1 MHTFTRHMLAS
12 QCEDDDFESERRD
25 NEDAD
30 EDDED
35 ENDDDDDDDGGSSQR
50 KSAKKKFADLQRQ
63 LLGSSHDASAVQ
75 PTPQADA
82 VNMEELTGG
91 LIDESVRYWTDFQQ
105 VTRHLRALMVFGLKR
120 SRDLLR
126 AERIPREIV
135 LPIEHRP
142 WPQ

>member
-25 NEDAD
+25 DEDAD

-35 ENDDDDDDDGGSSQR
+35 ENDDDDDDDDGGSSQR
-50 KSAKKKFADLQRQ
+50 KSAKKKFAALQRQ
-63 LLGSSHDASAVQ
+63 MLGTSHDASPVQ

-105 VTRHLRALMVFGLKR
+105 VTRHLRALMVFGLK
-120 SRDLLR
+120 
-126 AERIPREIV
+126 EV
-135 LPIEHRP
+135 T
-142 WPQ
+142 